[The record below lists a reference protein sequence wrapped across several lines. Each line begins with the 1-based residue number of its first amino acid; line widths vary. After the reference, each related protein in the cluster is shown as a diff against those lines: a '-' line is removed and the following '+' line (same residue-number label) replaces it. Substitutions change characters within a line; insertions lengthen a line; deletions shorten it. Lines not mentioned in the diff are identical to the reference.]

1 MINFISITDK
11 QEGKASVQQILKFCT
26 GLEEYPPMGLE
37 APITI
42 EFLKDGILPQASAC
56 FGIIKLPNTSSEP
69 EFFQRMDE
77 GILGSIDH
85 YGMI

>member
-1 MINFISITDK
+1 
-11 QEGKASVQQILKFCT
+11 
-26 GLEEYPPMGLE
+26 MGFD

-42 EFLKDGILPQASAC
+42 EFLKDGVLPQAAAC
-56 FGIIKLPNTSSEP
+56 FGIIKLPRCPTESDFNR
-69 EFFQRMDE
+69 RMDE